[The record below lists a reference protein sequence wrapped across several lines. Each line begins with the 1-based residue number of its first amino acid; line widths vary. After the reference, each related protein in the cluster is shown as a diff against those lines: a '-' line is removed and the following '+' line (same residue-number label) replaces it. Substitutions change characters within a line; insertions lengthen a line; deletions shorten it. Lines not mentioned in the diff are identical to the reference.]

1 MKIVE
6 IWKPYILSFQMLMAL
21 AMGLW
26 AVKSQHYIWIW
37 FSIVFA
43 WQAGWGVK
51 LGVEVERLKE
61 EGKL

>member
-6 IWKPYILSFQMLMAL
+6 VWKPYILSFQMLIAL

-26 AVKSQHYIWIW
+26 AVKSQHYVWIPL
-37 FSIVFA
+37 SIIYA

-51 LGVEVERLKE
+51 LKVEIERLEE
-61 EGKL
+61 EGEL